1 MLCFRRRRTTII
13 YTDNLAHKFQVGCT
27 DLRIKIIA
35 IKVKKTIII
44 FRPAG
49 DICPIMKFR
58 IFFRDFRCSTAK
70 KLKKIQSI
78 KEKEIMGLEEKK
90 RG

>member
-1 MLCFRRRRTTII
+1 
-13 YTDNLAHKFQVGCT
+13 
-27 DLRIKIIA
+27 
-35 IKVKKTIII
+35 
-44 FRPAG
+44 
-49 DICPIMKFR
+49 MKFR

-90 RG
+90 RGDELRKGFVQEQD

>member
-1 MLCFRRRRTTII
+1 
-13 YTDNLAHKFQVGCT
+13 
-27 DLRIKIIA
+27 
-35 IKVKKTIII
+35 
-44 FRPAG
+44 
-49 DICPIMKFR
+49 MKFR
-58 IFFRDFRCSTAK
+58 ILFRDFRCSTAK